1 MGEYFQDHSRWKEE
15 ELMRS
20 YCNAAVFWHGVDL
33 GEEMIFEGQGLI
45 KIEETKSPA
54 EAGNFSK
61 EYDE

>member
-1 MGEYFQDHSRWKEE
+1 
-15 ELMRS
+15 MRS
-20 YCNAAVFWHGVDL
+20 YCNVAMFWHGVDL

-54 EAGNFSK
+54 EAGNFTK